1 MKINGRPYEF
11 LVIGTNGERPETTDG
26 HVPLA
31 HGETYSIKLA
41 SSVRCA
47 ANIKIDGVSV
57 GEFVVPAWQPITI
70 ERPADVSRL
79 FTFFAVDTAE
89 AAASRQD
96 SIANVNRGLVEVV
109 FTPEKERPM
118 TGVLRSGMQTR
129 GLDLSCS
136 TKGGCETF
144 GAGVTGLTG
153 QSDQRF
159 TSVHMDLDHS
169 QAVTLR
175 VRLVIDAGRK
185 VASAVQPLSGHIP
198 TETPIPR
205 MAG

>member
-129 GLDLSCS
+129 GL
-136 TKGGCETF
+136 ETF
-144 GAGVTGLTG
+144 GAGITGLTG
-153 QSDQRF
+153 DSDQRF